1 MSETEALLLMLSNG
15 DIILCVPIKNQLSLR
30 NQTLQLLHGYNKLND
45 NFKEMETTRN
55 DWEPYVEQ
63 TSEFSLAQLWITSNK
78 LGPVNTIEANSSVS
92 ILNLEEVGLDSLS
105 TGQPMA
111 TLILD
116 AITCTDSRPGKHN
129 DTLEVT
135 MIKKMEQDTQRL
147 IWEVENFHP
156 RDMALAVPEK
166 CKGIPDLAKLISL
179 YWFNAPAHSRL
190 MDDTL
195 VTGSLEDAKIFFNG
209 MPDKNLIWT
218 TMITAYIPT
227 RVSVPWISREE
238 TVAAM
243 GWNDARKDRNAASTS
258 GASARLSRSLE
269 IATPVTSPVLMR
281 MSYIFIDLCSGAR
294 LKTLMPAH
302 LVQIVLLIILI
313 GKRLSAVH
321 NHYTRLLELP
331 IPSKGRR
338 KVKLLTL
345 ERIDVVFVVCLA
357 PYISLEG
364 NALLAVFAWVM
375 ASHFAMFDV
384 FGTQWAF
391 SLTSSLVYRI
401 YVCRFQVRFISL
413 ELWIL
418 KGNASFYF
426 ATALAYTFVQ
436 WNE

>member
-30 NQTLQLLHGYNKLND
+30 NQTLQLLHGYNKLNG

-78 LGPVNTIEANSSVS
+78 LGPVNTIEA
-92 ILNLEEVGLDSLS
+92 GW
-105 TGQPMA
+105 Q
-111 TLILD
+111 
-116 AITCTDSRPGKHN
+116 N

-135 MIKKMEQDTQRL
+135 MIKKLEQDTQRL

-166 CKGIPDLAKLISL
+166 CK
-179 YWFNAPAHSRL
+179 AHSRV

-209 MPDKNLIWT
+209 MSDKNLIWT

-227 RVSVPWISREE
+227 RASVPWISREE

-243 GWNDARKDRNAASTS
+243 GWNDARQDHNAASTS

-269 IATPVTSPVLMR
+269 IATPIFAVEHGSRADAGSVYHGSPILLEIIGPLGANSPIVFLLSDSVDNSHWKTSLCCSQSLHSSSGAATTFQRQEKSETLDTGEVVLFNPFTVLSMLEDRRRLRCMLGSLCFIRRLLQTSPN
-281 MSYIFIDLCSGAR
+281 DKKTTELCTIVTKNRDSTTISMFLSLADFPFFYFNGGCVDYLSISSTLHFVGA
-294 LKTLMPAH
+294 M
-302 LVQIVLLIILI
+302 
-313 GKRLSAVH
+313 
-321 NHYTRLLELP
+321 
-331 IPSKGRR
+331 
-338 KVKLLTL
+338 
-345 ERIDVVFVVCLA
+345 D
-357 PYISLEG
+357 LEG
-364 NALLAVFAWVM
+364 NV
-375 ASHFAMFDV
+375 
-384 FGTQWAF
+384 
-391 SLTSSLVYRI
+391 
-401 YVCRFQVRFISL
+401 
-413 ELWIL
+413 
-418 KGNASFYF
+418 SFYF

-436 WNE
+436 VE